1 MKSRMAFV
9 FCIVVVA
16 FFAAPALAAGPYV
29 GGQAG
34 AVFLSDSSVSGPG
47 VRGDIEFDT
56 GYGLGVAGGFDY
68 GTWRLE
74 GEFTYRANDIDQF
87 SGFGFSGP
95 NGDTSSMALMVN
107 AYYDF
112 RMVSPAFVPYI
123 GGGLGGAR
131 ISVDASGG
139 GQVIDD
145 DDIVFAYQAAAG
157 IGFAVNKQ
165 VTLDLGYK
173 YFATADQSFEVSG
186 IGTVDGEYK
195 SHNVFLGARFNF

>member
-1 MKSRMAFV
+1 LG
-9 FCIVVVA
+9 VVS
-16 FFAAPALAAGPYV
+16 
-29 GGQAG
+29 
-34 AVFLSDSSVSGPG
+34 LSDSSVSGPG
-47 VRGDIEFDT
+47 VSGDIEFDT
-56 GYGLGVAGGFDY
+56 GYGLGAVGGFDY

-74 GEFTYRANDIDQF
+74 GELTYRANDIDQF
-87 SGFGFSGP
+87 SGFGLLP
-95 NGDTSSMALMVN
+95 VDGDVSSMALMAN

-131 ISVDASGG
+131 IAVDASG
-139 GQVIDD
+139 VDD
-145 DDIVFAYQAAAG
+145 DDIVFAYQFAAG

-165 VTLDLGYK
+165 VTLDLGYR
-173 YFATADQSFEVSG
+173 YFATADQSFEVPG